1 MKTKILLLLL
11 LCSGLAF
18 GQVTI
23 KEKEIIIDVDSNVK
37 SFETVIEYVR
47 DNTDKNKYDIIAPNP
62 KGYSISL
69 KKNAAMQPVL
79 QIDKTELEKDI
90 KVNKD
95 KIGEITFKRNTE
107 LTITITITTTDKD
120 PVEKVYKIKTQT
132 DWRWTTTFGA
142 NAIFYTNRNQFISQ
156 TDNGLQKVAEIQS
169 NKIIELMPTVMF
181 NFMDY
186 QNTISYGFTAGLGIN
201 FEEIAVFAGLSLG
214 IGQNI
219 ILTGGVGVHKQTLPN
234 ANYFVGQAI
243 DSSVTNDNLNESQ
256 YRINPFIGIS
266 FRLDKNPFKK

>member
-1 MKTKILLLLL
+1 MKTKKILFSLLY
-11 LCSGLAF
+11 SGLAF

-23 KEKEIIIDVDSNVK
+23 KEKKIIINADSDAK
-37 SFETVIEYVR
+37 SFETFIEYYKE
-47 DNTDKNKYDIIAPNP
+47 DSSKNKYDIFAINP
-62 KGYSISL
+62 EGYSISL
-69 KKNAAMQPVL
+69 KKDATMQPVL
-79 QIDKTELEKDI
+79 QIDKTQSMIEEMSDKEY
-90 KVNKD
+90 

-107 LTITITITTTDKD
+107 LTITINTTDKD
-120 PVEKVYKIKTQT
+120 PIERVYKVKTQT
-132 DWRWTTTFGA
+132 DWRWATTFGA
-142 NAIFYTNRNQFISQ
+142 NAIFYTNRNKFISQ
-156 TDNGLQKVAEIQS
+156 IDDGLQKVTEIQS
-169 NKIIELMPTVMF
+169 NKTMELMPTVMF

-186 QNTISYGFTAGLGIN
+186 HDTISYGFTGGLGIN

-234 ANYFVGQAI
+234 TNYFVGQTI

-266 FRLDKNPFKK
+266 FRLDKNPFK

>member
-1 MKTKILLLLL
+1 MKTKKLLLSL

-23 KEKEIIIDVDSNVK
+23 KEKRIIINADSDAK
-37 SFETVIEYVR
+37 SFETVIEYFKK
-47 DNTDKNKYDIIAPNP
+47 DSSKNNYDIFAINP

-69 KKNAAMQPVL
+69 KKDATMQPVL
-79 QIDKTELEKDI
+79 QIDKAKLDSLYKSSTEE
-90 KVNKD
+90 

-107 LTITITITTTDKD
+107 LTITVNTTDKA
-120 PVEKVYKIKTQT
+120 PKERVYKVKTQT

-142 NAIFYTNRNQFISQ
+142 NAIFYTNRNKFISQ
-156 TDNGLQKVAEIQS
+156 IDSELQKVTEVQS
-169 NKIIELMPTVMF
+169 NKTMEFMPTVMF

-186 QNTISYGFTAGLGIN
+186 QNTVSYGFTGGLGIN
-201 FEEIAVFAGLSLG
+201 FEEIAVFVGPSIG

-219 ILTGGVGVHKQTLPN
+219 ILTAGVGVHKQTIPN
-234 ANYFVGQAI
+234 SNYSVGQTI

-256 YRINPFIGIS
+256 YRVNPFIGIS

>member
-1 MKTKILLLLL
+1 MKTKILLLSLF
-11 LCSGLAF
+11 CSGLAF

-23 KEKEIIIDVDSNVK
+23 NENKIIIDVDSKVK
-37 SFETVIEYVR
+37 SFETVIEYLKEEP
-47 DNTDKNKYDIIAPNP
+47 DKNTYDIIAPNP

-69 KKNAAMQPVL
+69 KKNATMQPVL
-79 QIDKTELEKDI
+79 QIDKTESGKDA

-95 KIGEITFKRNTE
+95 KIGKITFKRNTE
-107 LTITITITTTDKD
+107 LTITITTTDKN

-156 TDNGLQKVAEIQS
+156 TDNGLQKVTEIHS
-169 NKIIELMPTVMF
+169 NKTMELMPTVMF

-186 QNTISYGFTAGLGIN
+186 QDTISYGFTGGLGIN

-234 ANYFVGQAI
+234 TNYFVGQTI

>member
-1 MKTKILLLLL
+1 MKTKNLLLSL

-23 KEKEIIIDVDSNVK
+23 KEKKIIINADSDAK
-37 SFETVIEYVR
+37 SFETVIEYFKK
-47 DNTDKNKYDIIAPNP
+47 DSSKNNYDIFAINP

-69 KKNAAMQPVL
+69 KKDATMQPVL
-79 QIDKTELEKDI
+79 QIDKAKSDSLHKSSTEE
-90 KVNKD
+90 

-107 LTITITITTTDKD
+107 LTITVNTTDKD
-120 PVEKVYKIKTQT
+120 PKERVYKVKTQT

-142 NAIFYTNRNQFISQ
+142 NAIFYTNRNKFISQ
-156 TDNGLQKVAEIQS
+156 TDSGLQKVTEVQS
-169 NKIIELMPTVMF
+169 NKTMELMPTVMF

-186 QNTISYGFTAGLGIN
+186 QNTFSYGFTGGLGIN
-201 FEEIAVFAGLSLG
+201 FEEIAVFVGPSIG

-219 ILTGGVGVHKQTLPN
+219 ILTAGVGVHKQAIPN
-234 ANYFVGQAI
+234 SNYSVGQTI

-256 YRINPFIGIS
+256 YRVNPFIGIS

>member
-1 MKTKILLLLL
+1 MKTKILLLSLF
-11 LCSGLAF
+11 CSGLAF
-18 GQVTI
+18 SQVIIT
-23 KEKEIIIDVDSNVK
+23 EKKILINTDSDAK
-37 SFETVIEYVR
+37 SFETVIEYLKEEP
-47 DNTDKNKYDIIAPNP
+47 DKNKYDIFAINP
-62 KGYSISL
+62 KGYSISI
-69 KKNAAMQPVL
+69 KKDATMQPVL
-79 QIDKTELEKDI
+79 QIDKTQPNSENILDKEH
-90 KVNKD
+90 

-107 LTITITITTTDKD
+107 LTITITTTDKD
-120 PVEKVYKIKTQT
+120 PTERVYKVKTQT

-156 TDNGLQKVAEIQS
+156 TDNGLQKVTEIHS
-169 NKIIELMPTVMF
+169 NKTMELMPTVMF

-186 QNTISYGFTAGLGIN
+186 QDTISYGFTGGLGIN

-234 ANYFVGQAI
+234 TNYFVGQTI

>member
-1 MKTKILLLLL
+1 MKTKILLLSLF
-11 LCSGLAF
+11 CSGLAF

-23 KEKEIIIDVDSNVK
+23 KEQEIIIDVDSKVK
-37 SFETVIEYVR
+37 SFETVIGYLKDEPGK
-47 DNTDKNKYDIIAPNP
+47 NTYDVIAPNP

-69 KKNAAMQPVL
+69 KRNAAMQNVL
-79 QIDKTELEKDI
+79 QTDKTESGKETKG
-90 KVNKD
+90 NKD
-95 KIGEITFKRNTE
+95 KIGKITFKRNTE
-107 LTITITITTTDKD
+107 LTITITTTDKD

-132 DWRWTTTFGA
+132 DWSWTTTFGA

-156 TDNGLQKVAEIQS
+156 ADNGLQKVTEIRS
-169 NKIIELMPTVMF
+169 NKTMELMPTVMF

-186 QNTISYGFTAGLGIN
+186 QDTVSYGFTGGLGIN

-234 ANYFVGQAI
+234 TNYFVGQTI

>member
-11 LCSGLAF
+11 FCSGLAF
-18 GQVTI
+18 SQVTI
-23 KEKEIIIDVDSNVK
+23 KENEIMIDVDSNVK
-37 SFETVIEYVR
+37 SFETVIEYIKE
-47 DNTDKNKYDIIAPNP
+47 NPGKNKYNIIAPNP
-62 KGYSISL
+62 KGYSISI
-69 KKNAAMQPVL
+69 KKNANMQPVL
-79 QIDKTELEKDI
+79 QFDKAESNNGVKI
-90 KVNKD
+90 NKD
-95 KIGEITFKRNTE
+95 KVGEITFKRNTE
-107 LTITITITTTDKD
+107 LTITITTTDKD

-132 DWRWTTTFGA
+132 DWMWTTTFGA
-142 NAIFYTNRNQFISQ
+142 NAIFYTNHNRFISQ
-156 TDNGLQKVAEIQS
+156 TDNGLQKVTEIQS
-169 NKIIELMPTVMF
+169 NKTTELMPTVMF

-186 QNTISYGFTAGLGIN
+186 QDTISYGFTGGLGIN

-234 ANYFVGQAI
+234 ANYFVGQTI

>member
-1 MKTKILLLLL
+1 MKTKNLLLSL

-23 KEKEIIIDVDSNVK
+23 KENEIMIDVDSNVK
-37 SFETVIEYVR
+37 SFETVIEYLKK
-47 DNTDKNKYDIIAPNP
+47 DPSKNKYNIIAPNP

-69 KKNAAMQPVL
+69 KKNATMQPVL
-79 QIDKTELEKDI
+79 QIDKAESNKDVKI
-90 KVNKD
+90 NKD

-107 LTITITITTTDKD
+107 LTITITTTDKD

-142 NAIFYTNRNQFISQ
+142 NAIFYTNRNKFISQ
-156 TDNGLQKVAEIQS
+156 TDSGLQKVTEVQS
-169 NKIIELMPTVMF
+169 NKTMELMPTVMF

-186 QNTISYGFTAGLGIN
+186 QNTFSYGFTGGLGIN
-201 FEEIAVFAGLSLG
+201 FEEIAVFVGPSIG

-219 ILTGGVGVHKQTLPN
+219 ILTAGVSVHKQTVPN
-234 ANYFVGQAI
+234 ANYFVGQTI

-256 YRINPFIGIS
+256 YRVNPFIGIS